1 MLGSELLE
9 NSVCLGVAAAAA
21 SALWSATSFP
31 QL

>member
-9 NSVCLGVAAAAA
+9 NSVCLGVAAAASTLR
-21 SALWSATSFP
+21 SAASFP